1 MKTLA
6 RCLVLILP
14 ILGGCKGE
22 LAAVKIHLAAD
33 GSGECEVGGVRE
45 VQLNEPSGPNGEN
58 VLTNASDL
66 RSVDLRVHQL
76 TAKFASIDAFKVGD
90 ITFATSKEEGMN
102 VLTVRIPV
110 VAGSKW
116 FGALG
121 VSERS
126 LEQWNRL
133 SDDTQKSNAA
143 RRKADSRAT
152 NLGFEPPKPP
162 NALFEINLPGKLAGQ
177 AFETVPLGSTTKISN
192 DRTDRQAS
200 LSIPLA
206 EIHGNKLKE
215 VIWKIRYAPE

>member
-1 MKTLA
+1 MSE
-6 RCLVLILP
+6 RPIRLVLDTSAVLAY
-14 ILGGCKGE
+14 GRGDAVGE
-22 LAAVKIHLAAD
+22 TL
-33 GSGECEVGGVRE
+33 RE

-133 SDDTQKSNAA
+133 SDDAQKSNAA
-143 RRKADSRAT
+143 RRKQESKRT
-152 NLGFEPPKPP
+152 P
-162 NALFEINLPGKLAGQ
+162 
-177 AFETVPLGSTTKISN
+177 AFAASTRN
-192 DRTDRQAS
+192 CR
-200 LSIPLA
+200 LSERL
-206 EIHGNKLKE
+206 L
-215 VIWKIRYAPE
+215 V